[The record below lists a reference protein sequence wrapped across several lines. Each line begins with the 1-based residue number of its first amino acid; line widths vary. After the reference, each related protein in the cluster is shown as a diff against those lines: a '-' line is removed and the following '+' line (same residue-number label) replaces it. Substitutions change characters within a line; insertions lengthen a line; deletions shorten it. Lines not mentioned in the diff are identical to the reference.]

1 MQYPVS
7 NLVTDGEPV
16 SPLESTSAAW
26 FLQARADFD
35 LALEGPHP
43 PQDSV
48 VTVLVAKNILV
59 VEREFFLFGEYV
71 KKDRLKVNG
80 DWNVTPERPGQ

>member
-16 SPLESTSAAW
+16 SPLESTSVVW
-26 FLQARADFD
+26 FLQAHADFD

-48 VTVLVAKNILV
+48 VAVLVAKNILV
-59 VEREFFLFGEYV
+59 VEREFFLLGEYV

-80 DWNVTPERPGQ
+80 DGDVAPERSAQ